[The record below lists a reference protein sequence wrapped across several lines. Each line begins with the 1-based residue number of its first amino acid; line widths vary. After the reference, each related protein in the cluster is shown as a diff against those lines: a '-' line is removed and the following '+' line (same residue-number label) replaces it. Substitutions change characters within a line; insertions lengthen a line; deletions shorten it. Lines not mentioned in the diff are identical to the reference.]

1 VKNWSLNAKISLVVG
16 LLVLT
21 SFGVAGLGLSKMS
34 QINDS
39 LEGIVTGPAD
49 RLNRAHELKELFLI
63 QQINQKNF
71 ILEDTKDG
79 MKKVAEKIAERDG
92 QLKEKLESYIQVAR
106 PAAKPKLLEFREIN
120 KDWLAATER
129 LMALASED
137 KTEEATKISVGIGRE
152 LRFKGEKLMD
162 ELVEMNKDF
171 MKENADAADV
181 DYADARKLMLSFSL
195 IAIFIS
201 LALAYVTL
209 RSLSRAIDQVIAQ
222 LTDNSNQVTSAA
234 QQIAS
239 SSEELSQA
247 TTEQASSLEETAS
260 SIEEMN
266 SMVKKSSDNAD
277 RSATLAEGSG
287 ASAARGKRVVTEV
300 IQAIGEIDSSNT
312 EMMKQINDSNHQ
324 IGEIVKVISAIGE
337 KTKVINDIVFQTKL
351 LSFNASVEAARA
363 GEHGKGFAVVAEEVG
378 NLAQMSGNAAKEIS
392 SMLDSSIQRVEN
404 IVAET
409 KSRAESLMIT
419 GKQKVEAGTSVAKE
433 CGEVLDEIVT
443 NVQTVKEMSTQIASA
458 CREQSQGVQEITKAM
473 ATLDQVTQ
481 TNAATSEEAAS
492 AAEELSAQ
500 ADALRGVVG
509 VLVATVKGGGTA
521 SAAAAPASP
530 ARSSNVRPIKSARS
544 ASRAFSP
551 TSFKQAAGAE
561 LSVPSEADPRF
572 EDV

>member
-1 VKNWSLNAKISLVVG
+1 MKNWSLNAKISFVIG
-16 LLVLT
+16 LLAVASL
-21 SFGVAGLGLSKMS
+21 GIAGLGLTKMS
-34 QINDS
+34 GINES
-39 LEGIVTGPAD
+39 LKGIVSGPAN
-49 RLNRAHELKELFLI
+49 RIGRAHELKSLFLI

-71 ILEDTKDG
+71 VLEDSAAG
-79 MKKVAEKIAERDG
+79 MDKVAAMIEKRTAEID
-92 QLKEKLESYIQVAR
+92 EKFESYMGVAR
-106 PAAKPKLLEFREIN
+106 PEAKGYLQEFKNLYGTWLTMTQKIMTLARDGKQTEAAAISMGPGREFRLKVEESIDKLVDFN
-120 KDWLAATER
+120 KNIMANAATE
-129 LMALASED
+129 SEAD
-137 KTEEATKISVGIGRE
+137 Y
-152 LRFKGEKLMD
+152 
-162 ELVEMNKDF
+162 
-171 MKENADAADV
+171 DAA
-181 DYADARKLMLSFSL
+181 RNLMLAMSL
-195 IAIFIS
+195 IAIAVS
-201 LALAYVTL
+201 LALAFVIL
-209 RSLSRAIDQVIAQ
+209 RSVSRAIDQVIAQ

-378 NLAQMSGNAAKEIS
+378 NLAQMSGNAAKEIY

-433 CGEVLDEIVT
+433 CGEVLGEIVT